1 MLQKSIHHVCL
12 IIKRSCVPGS
22 STSGEESLSKKFHP
36 KPPVLSPKPNP
47 DLVKRFSFSKTNAGD
62 KKEPVKV
69 TNFAEIKLHR
79 ELQVEKEEDKT
90 SFSESISKFKTSN
103 LLGHDLIRQEFGLVL
118 ICI

>member
-1 MLQKSIHHVCL
+1 MLQKAVYHLCL
-12 IIKRSCVPGS
+12 IIKRSRVPGS

-79 ELQVEKEEDKT
+79 ELQVEKEEHKT

-103 LLGHDLIRQEFGLVL
+103 LLGHDLIRQDFGLVL